1 MNFKKFL
8 FILLF
13 VLISIQTFAQN
24 QMIVDIKVTGN
35 KNISN
40 ELILSSIS
48 LKVGEYY
55 EAQKST
61 ETIKSLYKLNVFEDI
76 DIKTLP
82 INNGL
87 QVEISVIE
95 LPVIKSINYKGNKTL
110 SNSKLDEISLI
121 RKGSYW
127 STSLSYDNTR
137 KILAE
142 YKSKG
147 YNLATVKYETS
158 VDEKNQVEVK
168 IIIDEQKK
176 VSVKNINIIGNEN
189 IVQKQILKKMKTK
202 SKSLFRSGKFEE
214 EQFEQD
220 QNEIITL
227 YRKQGFMDARISNVE
242 QEIKDGRFIDINIYI
257 EEGIKYYFGSVSI
270 SGNTKFTNESI
281 LEKITL
287 KENELFNME
296 EFNKQL
302 GKVSSMYYEE
312 GYIYADFNPQMN
324 KVENKVNIELLIN
337 ENNRAKV
344 HKIHISG
351 NRKTKEKVIRRM
363 LEIAPGDYFKQSL
376 VVKSQQNVY
385 NLGFFEP
392 DMKLDYQPVN
402 KEGDIDL
409 YLNVNDKTSGQANGG
424 IGYNSQDKVIGQ
436 FSISHNNILG
446 NNWTGS
452 LKWEFGASVQ
462 NIESSFTNPYF
473 NDTKMLAGFNFYH
486 TRKDWDSFNYQIY
499 TNGGG
504 IQLGYPLKFI
514 NYSRIIGG
522 YSYYSK
528 KYKIQNWSDSY
539 TNSLAELDS
548 LGWQNTSSVSA
559 TISRDSRDNVFY
571 PMSGSKFTLYSE
583 LAGGLLGGDFNYFK
597 QIAEVSWYTQ
607 TFWKLVL
614 RTKWRMGYVTSYG
627 NSRNDVPPDERFY
640 LGGTGADGLRGYGDR
655 SIGPADGGKREVLF
669 STEYTAPISTDQIVG
684 LIFFDSGNSFNKF
697 ENFNFWDFKKG
708 AGFGARIRTPFG
720 LIGFDYAYN
729 FEEKTWEPHF
739 QFGTTF

>member
-13 VLISIQTFAQN
+13 VIISIYSYAQN

-48 LKVGEYY
+48 LKVGDYY
-55 EAQKST
+55 DSQKNT

-76 DIKTLP
+76 EIETNSL
-82 INNGL
+82 NNGL
-87 QVEISVIE
+87 QVEINVVE
-95 LPVIKSINYKGNKTL
+95 LPVIKSISYKGNKTL

-127 STSLSYDNTR
+127 STSLSYDNSR
-137 KILAE
+137 KILSE

-147 YNLATVKYETS
+147 YNLATVKYDTS
-158 VDEKNQVEVK
+158 LDEKNQVDVK
-168 IIIDEQKK
+168 VIIDEQKK
-176 VSVKNINIIGNEN
+176 VSVKTINITGNDN
-189 IVQKQILKKMKTK
+189 IPQKQLLKKMKTK

-214 EQFEQD
+214 EQFEED
-220 QNEIITL
+220 QNEIINL
-227 YRKQGFMDARISNVE
+227 YRKQGFMDARIVNIE
-242 QEIKDGRFIDINIYI
+242 QDIKDGRFIEINISI
-257 EEGIKYYFGSVSI
+257 EEGMKYYFGSVTL
-270 SGNTKFTNESI
+270 SGNTRFTNESI
-281 LEKITL
+281 LENITL

-302 GKVSSMYYEE
+302 AKVSSMYYEE

-324 KVENKVNIELLIN
+324 KVDNKVNIELLIN

-392 DMKLDYQPVN
+392 DMKLDYQPIN

-473 NDTKMLAGFNFYH
+473 YDTKMLAGFNFYH

-504 IQLGYPLKFI
+504 IQIGYPLKFI
-514 NYSRIIGG
+514 NYSRIVGG

-528 KYKIQNWSDSY
+528 KYKIQDWGDSY
-539 TNSLAELDS
+539 TSSLAELDS
-548 LGWQNTSSVSA
+548 LGWQNTSSFST

-583 LAGGLLGGDFNYFK
+583 LAGGPFGGDFNYFK

-627 NSRNDVPPDERFY
+627 SSKNDVPPDERFY

-655 SIGPADGGKREVLF
+655 SIGPSDGGKREVLF
-669 STEYTAPISTDQIVG
+669 STEYTVPISTDQIVG